1 MKTQTDSE
9 RDEKARQAPLD
20 QLSASDFFPPGE
32 GWNQSGTDL
41 HDLERQKNKPSEADE
56 QRH

>member
-9 RDEKARQAPLD
+9 RDDKARQAPLD

-32 GWNQSGTDL
+32 GWNQGGSESRDP
-41 HDLERQKNKPSEADE
+41 ERQEHKPSEADDK
-56 QRH
+56 RH

>member
-9 RDEKARQAPLD
+9 RDDKANQAPLD
-20 QLSASDFFPPGE
+20 HLKASDFFPPGE
-32 GWNQSGTDL
+32 GWNQGGSEPRG
-41 HDLERQKNKPSEADE
+41 LERQKNKPSEADE